1 MQEVGLFCS
10 HFRTLKW
17 CLPSMRILDKRLLEQ
32 LSAELA
38 SLSADMLAL
47 EASLL
52 RRPLGLHEAHRQ
64 SARNLA
70 HYLALRRHDIRELQS
85 QLALLGLSS
94 LGRTE
99 SHVLNAVQSVHRA
112 VNALLGTNGS
122 LPSPDE
128 PAVEIDEGNELLEAN
143 TNALLG
149 PPPAGRKVRI
159 MVTMSSEAATDYA
172 LVRDL
177 VRNGMDCMRINCA
190 HDNPEVWLGMI
201 RNLEKAREETGRNCR
216 LLMDVAGPK
225 LRTGPIEP
233 GPAVIKCRPKRD
245 VYGRVVAPA
254 RIWLTPN
261 DNPDP
266 APGPATACVPL
277 AASFLKKLR
286 PGDRIRLRDARRA
299 QRTLRISH
307 VVGRSCWAEAKQT
320 IYFMP
325 GLQVWAVSRAKSG
338 AKGNPKNGQTR
349 IGKLPAL
356 PQTLL
361 LKPGDTLILHR
372 RSTPGRLARH
382 RKTGEVI
389 EPAQIGVS
397 LPQMLDH
404 AKPGEPVWFDDGKIG
419 GVFRSVDAHSATV
432 EITQARPEGERLGAE
447 KGINLPE
454 TRIDIAALTADDLE
468 ALKFIV
474 PHADLVGYSFVRTEA
489 DVRHLLKR
497 LEESGG
503 QHLGLILKIETRK
516 GFDNLPELIL
526 AAMRTRSLGIMIARG
541 DLAVE
546 CGYQRLAEVQEEILW
561 ICEAAHV
568 PVIWATQVLETLA
581 KKGTPLRSEITDAA
595 MGERAECVMLNKG
608 PYAVTTV
615 SVLADILKRMQAHQE
630 KKSSRLRQ
638 LRLAASFP
646 TTA

>member
-1 MQEVGLFCS
+1 
-10 HFRTLKW
+10 
-17 CLPSMRILDKRLLEQ
+17 MRILDKRLLEQ

-38 SLSADMLAL
+38 LLSSDMLEL
-47 EASLL
+47 ESSLL
-52 RRPLGLHEAHRQ
+52 KRPLALHEAHRR

-70 HYLALRRHDIRELQS
+70 HYLALRRHDVRQLQS

-99 SHVLNAVQSVHRA
+99 SHVLNAVQTVHR
-112 VNALLGTNGS
+112 VLNALLGTDSS
-122 LPSPDE
+122 LPCPEE
-128 PAVEIDEGNELLEAN
+128 PAVEIGEGTELLEAN
-143 TNALLG
+143 TDALLG
-149 PPPAGRKVRI
+149 PAPAGRKVRI
-159 MVTMSSEAATDYA
+159 MVTMSSDAATDYE

-190 HDNPEVWLGMI
+190 HDNPEAWLGMI
-201 RNLEKAREETGRNCR
+201 QNLQKAREETGRNCR
-216 LLMDVAGPK
+216 ILMDVAGPK
-225 LRTGPIEP
+225 LRTGPVQP
-233 GPAVIKCRPKRD
+233 GPSVIKCRPKRD
-245 VYGRVVAPA
+245 VYGRVVSPA
-254 RIWLTPN
+254 RIWLTPKE
-261 DNPDP
+261 DP
-266 APGPATACVPL
+266 ERAPGPAAACVPL
-277 AASFLKKLR
+277 SAGFLRKLR
-286 PGDRIRLRDARRA
+286 PGDKIRLRDARKA
-299 QRTLRISH
+299 QRTLRIFH
-307 VVGRSCWAEAKQT
+307 VQGRSCWAEAKQT
-320 IYFMP
+320 IYFLP
-325 GLQVWAVSRAKSG
+325 GLQICAISDPKSG
-338 AKGNPKNGQTR
+338 SGAVPKNAQTR

-361 LKPGDTLILHR
+361 LKPGDTLILR
-372 RSTPGRLARH
+372 RGSTLGRPATYNKMGELLA
-382 RKTGEVI
+382 
-389 EPAQIGVS
+389 PAEISVS
-397 LPQMLDH
+397 LPHMLDH

-419 GVFRSVDAHSATV
+419 GIFRSVNPDSATV
-432 EITQARPEGERLGAE
+432 EVTQARPQGEKLGAE
-447 KGINLPE
+447 KGINLPD
-454 TRIDIAALTADDLE
+454 TRIDVPALTPDDLE

-474 PHADLVGYSFVRTEA
+474 QHADLVGYSFVRTES
-489 DVRHLLKR
+489 DVRQLLER
-497 LEESGG
+497 MEELGG

-516 GFDNLPELIL
+516 GFDNLPKLIL

-581 KKGTPLRSEITDAA
+581 KKGMPSRSEITDAA

-608 PYAVTTV
+608 PYAVTSV

-630 KKSSRLRQ
+630 KKRSMLRQ